1 MTNPCFLELVKQL
14 PKYQPGKAFVLK
26 KRFVNLFSLWHSD
39 RLFDRNC
46 YLRLGQ
52 RFEEHFET
60 FNRDDRNVDKL
71 FELVGVMCH
80 NAFAVCAQA
89 MGNLAKIYGININMK
104 IPNGEETISFRQIS
118 EILMG
123 EPTDVDDLP
132 ISMDPW
138 SWNIFI
144 TDLSKTAPIK
154 GTLPSSSI
162 KVCDMLFADSGNFY
176 IGQWKVR
183 KK

>member
-1 MTNPCFLELVKQL
+1 M
-14 PKYQPGKAFVLK
+14 
-26 KRFVNLFSLWHSD
+26 
-39 RLFDRNC
+39 
-46 YLRLGQ
+46 GQ